1 MLVRVFRYLVF
12 ITVMAFFIILIANVI
27 VIFSTRNGI
36 LNAEQEL
43 PQDYYAMVLGTS
55 KKFASGSENLYYKNR
70 MMAVKDLIEKSNP
83 KNLILSG
90 SNPSVYYNEP
100 RDMKMSLAELGIDT
114 INFIIDTHGDNTF
127 ESLKNYS
134 RKYQKDSLIIITQ
147 TFHAYRTLLICKQLK
162 INAMVYPAE
171 EVSADITNKPLVR
184 EVFARVKALWEFY
197 LFDA

>member
-1 MLVRVFRYLVF
+1 MV
-12 ITVMAFFIILIANVI
+12 FFIILIANVI
-27 VIFSTRNGI
+27 VIFSTRKGI
-36 LNAEQEL
+36 LNTEQKL
-43 PQDYYAMVLGTS
+43 PESYYAMVLGTS

-70 MMAVKDLIEKSNP
+70 MMAVKDLMKKSSP
-83 KNLILSG
+83 KFIILSG

-100 RDMKMSLAELGIDT
+100 RDMKLSLSELGIDSL
-114 INFIIDTHGDNTF
+114 NFIIDSHGDNTF

-134 RKYQKDSLIIITQ
+134 QNYEKDSLIIITQ
-147 TFHAYRTLLICKQLK
+147 TFHAYRTLLICKQLN